1 MCCPHGGH
9 PRAESAQQIEVLQ
22 AKLQSSSHLLVGR
35 SRASQDSLNGEAD
48 GEIQELATPGQAG
61 LSLPEATAH
70 HVPKFP
76 GSAALPRL
84 LPCHRLMLQEAGGI
98 KRAGA
103 TVLHENMGCKTND
116 LGYPGGG
123 VGTEGTWR
131 ISPTFPALPA
141 HPLGGGCRVVKSSLG
156 SLPV

>member
-1 MCCPHGGH
+1 M
-9 PRAESAQQIEVLQ
+9 LQ

-70 HVPKFP
+70 HVLKFP

-84 LPCHRLMLQEAGGI
+84 LPCHWLMLQEAGGI

-116 LGYPGGG
+116 LGYPEGGWWAQRARG
-123 VGTEGTWR
+123 GFLPLSPHSRLTPWGEGAGW
-131 ISPTFPALPA
+131 
-141 HPLGGGCRVVKSSLG
+141 
-156 SLPV
+156 